1 MAIPH
6 LRLLSRWSLL
16 AGAGGFSLRSKLRRC
31 LVRLRLGVA
40 DQTEAMWRLLW
51 DFKGLVGGGLAVC
64 DRSSVRPRLL
74 AARKLS
80 SVNPQRLA
88 VSRFSGLSVSV
99 GWVGGF
105 RFS

>member
-1 MAIPH
+1 LVFVGWGWRVFTPVKVASMSGQTSVGGGGSD
-6 LRLLSRWSLL
+6 LSE
-16 AGAGGFSLRSKLRRC
+16 
-31 LVRLRLGVA
+31 
-40 DQTEAMWRLLW
+40 TMWRLLW
-51 DFKGLVGGGLAVC
+51 DSKGLVDGGLAVC
-64 DRSSVRPRLL
+64 NRSSVRPRLL

-105 RFS
+105 PFS